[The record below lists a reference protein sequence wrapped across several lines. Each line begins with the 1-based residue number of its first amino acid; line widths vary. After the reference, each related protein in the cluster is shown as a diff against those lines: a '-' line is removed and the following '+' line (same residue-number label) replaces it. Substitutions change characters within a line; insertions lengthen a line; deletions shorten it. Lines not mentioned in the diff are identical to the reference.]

1 MKRLDAHG
9 VASVQPVRRLRQ
21 LSGSDLAWLAG
32 QGVLFL
38 LAFVLVPRADGGP
51 GRVQVAGSRAAGT
64 TVFGLGVAL
73 GLASFVALGRQLV
86 PQPTPIED
94 GELVDRGPYGVV
106 RHPIY
111 TAVLLMIVGGLA
123 RTPSATGVAVALAS
137 AAFFDRKSAHEERL
151 LATAYPDYAGYRAR
165 VRWKLLP
172 GVR

>member
-1 MKRLDAHG
+1 M
-9 VASVQPVRRLRQ
+9 RRLRQ
-21 LSGSDLAWLAG
+21 LSGTDLAWLGG

-51 GRVQVAGSRAAGT
+51 GRVDVPGSRAAGT
-64 TVFGLGVAL
+64 TVFVLGAVL

-86 PQPTPIED
+86 PQPTPIEG

-111 TAVLLMIVGGLA
+111 TAVLLMIVGGLS
-123 RTPSATGVAVALAS
+123 RTPSATGADVAIAS

-151 LATAYPDYAGYRAR
+151 LVAAYPQYGDYAER

-172 GVR
+172 GMR

>member
-1 MKRLDAHG
+1 M
-9 VASVQPVRRLRQ
+9 RRLRQ
-21 LSGSDLAWLAG
+21 LSGTDLAWLSG

-51 GRVQVAGSRAAGT
+51 GRVEVPGSRAAGT
-64 TVFGLGVAL
+64 TVFALGALL

-86 PQPTPIED
+86 PQPTPIEY

-123 RTPSATGVAVALAS
+123 RTPSATGAAVALAS

-151 LATAYPDYAGYRAR
+151 LEATYPQYGDYAER